1 MEYTGSAEWQKGCSN
16 PRIAVLGIGNLLLQ
30 DEGVGVHSVQRLAH
44 CISDD
49 NVAIIDG
56 GTFPD
61 ISLLIGENIDKLI
74 IIDAVKGGGKP
85 GTIYR
90 FNLDEVD
97 LDLAPSISLHEI
109 SVLNN
114 LKMMALSRRQPKSI
128 VVLGIEPKL
137 IDFGL
142 DLSQEV
148 AEKLPEITKL
158 VLAEIRQAY
167 SPSPNPCPES
177 ETPHS
182 HYAENRSIVTEVW
195 KDDNL

>member
-1 MEYTGSAEWQKGCSN
+1 MEYTGSAERQKGCPS
-16 PRIAVLGIGNLLLQ
+16 PGIAVLGIGNLLLQ
-30 DEGVGVHSVQRLAH
+30 DEGVGVHSVQRLANR
-44 CISDD
+44 ISNG

-109 SVLNN
+109 SVLNS
-114 LKMMALSRRQPKSI
+114 LKMMALSRRQPKSTVI
-128 VVLGIEPKL
+128 IGIEPKV

-148 AEKLPEITKL
+148 AEKLPEITEL

-167 SPSPNPCPES
+167 SPSPNPCRES
-177 ETPHS
+177 ETSHS
-182 HYAENRSIVTEVW
+182 QYRENNSIATEVW